1 MSDKPFFRRDLEKAT
16 PEQMR
21 EELDK
26 HCAHIQQQDPK
37 SLKFALMITGH
48 SEASGDTKVYSVIS
62 GPAETLARTV
72 LVLMDELVKHDPAL
86 AVYFLINFMQR
97 VCGPQGTDTDMPD
110 FNTGNADVEAQ
121 FKNLMD
127 RLQNGTPPNE
137 RNH

>member
-1 MSDKPFFRRDLEKAT
+1 MPDKSLNWRDIKNAT

-21 EELDK
+21 EELNK
-26 HCAHIQQQDPK
+26 HCAYIQQQDAK

-48 SEASGDTKVYSVIS
+48 SETSGGTKVHSVIS
-62 GPAETLARTV
+62 GPAETLARTI
-72 LVLMDELVKHDPAL
+72 LMLMDELVKHDPAL

-97 VCGPQGTDTDMPD
+97 MYGPQGTDTDMPD
-110 FNTGNADVEAQ
+110 FNTSNADVEAQ

-127 RLQNGTPPNE
+127 RLQNGAPPNE

>member
-1 MSDKPFFRRDLEKAT
+1 MSNKPCNNREINNVT
-16 PEQMR
+16 PELLR
-21 EELDK
+21 EGLDK
-26 HCAHIQQQDPK
+26 YFAHVQQNDPK
-37 SLKFALMITGH
+37 SIKFALMVTGH
-48 SEASGDTKVYSVIS
+48 DEANGGTRICSMVG
-62 GPAETLARTV
+62 GPPQTIARIIAG
-72 LVLMDELVKHDPAL
+72 LMDELVARDPAL

-97 VCGPQGTDTDMPD
+97 IYGPQGANTDMPD

>member
-1 MSDKPFFRRDLEKAT
+1 MPDKPLNWRDIKNAT

-26 HCAHIQQQDPK
+26 HYAHIQQQDTK

-48 SEASGDTKVYSVIS
+48 SEANGGTKVHSVIS
-62 GPAETLARTV
+62 GPAEILARAI
-72 LVLMDELVKHDPAL
+72 LILMDELVRHDPAL
-86 AVYFLINFMQR
+86 AVYFLVNFMQR
-97 VCGPQGTDTDMPD
+97 MCGPQGTDTDMPD